1 MTRPRPFVGA
11 VLRWSARLVPRYRRT
26 EWRRQWEAEIA
37 YLDRHADGARTLRV
51 AMGAI
56 RHAWA
61 TRVEEMTM
69 RGWSA
74 GVRTTMRGVLRRPG
88 FSALAVATLAVG
100 IGTATAIFSLGE
112 AMVLRAVPYPDGE
125 RLVGMFSANARTGFS
140 SFAVSYPDF
149 EDVVLESGLFDAGSF
164 YLEVDQDIAGG
175 AEPQRVRVARV
186 HREYFQTLRARFT
199 LGRAFGD
206 DDHEAASE
214 PTVVIDE
221 RLWRSRFGAD
231 STLLGQSIRVD
242 GFPHTVVGVLE
253 AGQGWPSRATV
264 WTPLQWGS
272 SVPEYAAERS
282 NHTWQVIG
290 RLREGP
296 SVGEASG
303 QVREMARAI
312 YAGEDIDER
321 DIGTEAF
328 LLSLR
333 TSAGG
338 ESATPI
344 FLTLGVAVTLVLL
357 IACMNAGGLLLTR
370 ALGRARE
377 LSLRAALGAG
387 RVRLVGTLMAET
399 MVLAL
404 LGGTAGV
411 GLGHVALRSALA
423 AAPPEV
429 AAAADVQLNPTVLG
443 AALAVSLVAAL
454 GAGLLPALR
463 ATRGALAES
472 LKDGSGGAGTG
483 RGTMRVRQFL
493 VTSEIAFSVALLV
506 VAGMTVRGFQRQL
519 SSDPGFAADP
529 IASFTLK
536 LPAAR
541 FESAATIDGFL
552 DRAVEELQRSP
563 LIEDVATISRLPLG
577 GAGAS
582 LFRSF
587 VEDGMPEPPD
597 GVEYG
602 ALWIEVDPGT
612 FRTLGASP
620 IEGRD
625 VTRDDGPDSPPV
637 AVVNE
642 RMARRMAP
650 DGTLVGRRIRSF
662 YDENVNRTV
671 VGVVPDLQFN
681 GVSRAQRQPIVFVPR
696 EQAARREMAFLV
708 RAVDA
713 PDQLLPEIRRI
724 MTGLDGD
731 IALSDLQTLRDSHAA
746 DLAGIRFFTSLFG
759 AFGVLALILA
769 VSGVYGL
776 VSYSVSLRTREV
788 GLRMAIGATATDVRV
803 GVLRESAGVAL
814 LGLGVGTGLA
824 WAGGR
829 VIAAGLD
836 GIALMQATTFVGV
849 LTVLGLA
856 VLAATWVPAGRAT
869 RVDPM
874 TALRSE

>member
-1 MTRPRPFVGA
+1 
-11 VLRWSARLVPRYRRT
+11 
-26 EWRRQWEAEIA
+26 
-37 YLDRHADGARTLRV
+37 
-51 AMGAI
+51 MGAI

-61 TRVEEMTM
+61 ARVEEMTM
-69 RGWSA
+69 RGWSG

-112 AMVLRAVPYPDGE
+112 AMVLRPVPYPEGD

-149 EDVVLESGLFDAGSF
+149 EDVVLESGLFASGSF
-164 YLEVDQDIAGG
+164 FLEVDQDIAGG
-175 AEPQRVRVARV
+175 GDPQRVRVARV
-186 HREYFQTLRARFT
+186 HRDYFQTLGARFVQ
-199 LGRAFGD
+199 GRAFAD
-206 DDHEAASE
+206 DDHDVVSE
-214 PTVVIDE
+214 PTAVIDE

-231 STLLGQSIRVD
+231 STVLGQSIRID
-242 GFPHTVVGVLE
+242 GFPHTVVGILE
-253 AGQGWPSRATV
+253 AGQGWPMRASV
-264 WTPLQWGS
+264 WTPLQWGG
-272 SVPEYAAERS
+272 SVPEYAAVRS

-290 RLREGP
+290 RLQDGP

-312 YAGEDIDER
+312 YAGDDIDER
-321 DIGTEAF
+321 DVGTEAF

-333 TSAGG
+333 ASVGG
-338 ESATPI
+338 ESAAPI

-387 RVRLVGTLMAET
+387 RTRLVATLMAET
-399 MVLAL
+399 VVLAL
-404 LGGTAGV
+404 LGGVAGV
-411 GLGHVALRSALA
+411 GLGHVALRAALA

-429 AAAADVQLNPTVLG
+429 AAAADVRLNATVLA
-443 AALAVSLVAAL
+443 AALVVSLVAAL
-454 GAGLLPALR
+454 GAGLLPAVR
-463 ATRGALAES
+463 ATRSALAES

-519 SSDPGFAADP
+519 ASDPGFSADP

-541 FESAATIDGFL
+541 FEDAATIDEFL
-552 DRAVEELQRSP
+552 DRAVEQLERSP
-563 LIEDVATISRLPLG
+563 TIERAATISRLPLG

-587 VEDGMPEPPD
+587 IEDGMPEPPD

-602 ALWIEVDPGT
+602 ALWIEVDPST
-612 FRTLGASP
+612 FGTLGVSP

-625 VTRDDGPDSPPV
+625 VTADDGAEAPLV
-637 AVVNE
+637 ALVNE
-642 RMARRMAP
+642 RMAERMAP
-650 DGTLVGRRIRSF
+650 DASLVGRRIRSF
-662 YDENVNRTV
+662 YDENLNRTV

-696 EQAARREMAFLV
+696 VQAARREMAFLV
-708 RAVDA
+708 RAADDPGQV
-713 PDQLLPEIRRI
+713 LPEIRRI
-724 MTGLDGD
+724 MTALDAD

-759 AFGVLALILA
+759 AFGILALVLA

-788 GLRMAIGATATDVRV
+788 GLRMAIGATASDVRL
-803 GVLRESAGVAL
+803 GVLRGNVGVTL
-814 LGLGVGTGLA
+814 LGLAVGTGLA
-824 WAGGR
+824 FVGGR

-836 GIALMQATTFVGV
+836 GIALMEATTFAGV
-849 LTVLGLA
+849 LAVLGLA
-856 VLAATWVPAGRAT
+856 VLAATWVPSGRAT